1 MLENSKD
8 QNTNLTTLSKE
19 VECIILGSILG
30 DGSLFKYAKS
40 RNAIFAFRHS
50 IIQKEYFYWKA
61 SSLAKISSL
70 KSIQIQKPDGYSKNA
85 KLLFTSKSLNSL
97 TVLHKEIKDGKRYLL
112 KDKWLNGLKPI
123 SLMIWWCDDG
133 SLISN
138 WRKGVLCTDGFDESF
153 VKGLVWYLED
163 VWKVKSSCRFMK
175 RNPRLLESGNYSKDG
190 YFRIWF
196 ENSELKNFFRIIIPY
211 IPVKEMIY
219 KFLFVYKDKR
229 FQESWISEVK
239 SLIDKNLVCFVDEEM
254 NKKLKKVK
262 IFDI

>member
-1 MLENSKD
+1 MLENPKD

-19 VECIILGSILG
+19 LECIILGSILG
-30 DGSLFKYAKS
+30 DGSLFKSIGNKNAK
-40 RNAIFAFRHS
+40 FAFRHS
-50 IIQKEYFYWKA
+50 IVQKEYFYWKA
-61 SSLAKISSL
+61 KSLAEISSP
-70 KSIQIQKPDGYSKNA
+70 KSIQIQKPDGYSKNV

-97 TVLHKEIKDGKRYLL
+97 TILYEKIKNGKEYLL
-112 KDKWLNGLKPI
+112 KDEWLNGLTPI

-138 WRKGVLCTDGFDESF
+138 WRKGVLCTDGFDENF
-153 VKGLVWYLED
+153 VKKLVLYLKN
-163 VWKVKSSCRFMK
+163 VWKIKSSCRFMK
-175 RNPRLLESGNYSKDG
+175 RKSRLLESGNYSKDG

-211 IPVKEMIY
+211 VPVKEMIY

-229 FQESWISEVK
+229 FQKSWISEVK
-239 SLIDKNLVCFVDEEM
+239 SLIDENLSYFVDEEM
-254 NKKLKKVK
+254 DRKLKKVK